1 VTDHINH
8 PHHYTAS
15 KSGIEAI
22 QITEHMSFC
31 LGNAIKYLW
40 RQGLKGPAIDDLRKA
55 DRYLDFEVKRV
66 LRGNGCVMG
75 LSSAHRPA
83 LVAFM
88 DGEPQTDMTLAIY
101 KIATAVSVDDLLS
114 VRAMV
119 AREIAKASARQGV
132 LNG

>member
-1 VTDHINH
+1 VTDNINK
-8 PHHYTAS
+8 PAHYTS
-15 KSGIEAI
+15 SSSGVECI
-22 QITEHMSFC
+22 QLTEHMSFC

-40 RQGLKGPAIDDLRKA
+40 RQGLKGPAIDDCRKS
-55 DRYLDFEVKRV
+55 DWYLAREIKRALAGECRV
-66 LRGNGCVMG
+66 SG
-75 LSSAHRPA
+75 LPSERRPA

-101 KIATAVSVDDLLS
+101 RIATAASVDDLLS

-119 AREIAKASARQGV
+119 AREIAKSSARQGV